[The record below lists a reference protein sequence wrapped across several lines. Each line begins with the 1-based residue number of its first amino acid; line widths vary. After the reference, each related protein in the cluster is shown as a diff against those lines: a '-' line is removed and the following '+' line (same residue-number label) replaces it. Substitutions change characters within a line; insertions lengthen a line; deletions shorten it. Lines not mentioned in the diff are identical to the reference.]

1 MPKLYLYRE
10 CRHRQRHPLAF
21 HLPAFFHLVIATVV
35 EGKADLADVLFLIA
49 FILFVIVAIFH
60 LMRRAF
66 EGALLAFGLA
76 AVALAWLVL

>member
-1 MPKLYLYRE
+1 M
-10 CRHRQRHPLAF
+10 
-21 HLPAFFHLVIATVV
+21 IATVIDG
-35 EGKADLADVLFLIA
+35 EADLADVLFLIA